1 MGPTVGRTRRARA
14 AQNPQGGPVSQLPVP
29 AVDDVPRWVGEH
41 LGHLHRDDD
50 VHPSGRFRGGQTAAD
65 TALATL
71 DVTGYAGRRNE
82 VLPESRRGASAMS
95 PYIRHGLLQLPE
107 VWDAVEDAPTRDRTK
122 YRAELLWQEYSRHL
136 YARLGTRTRSALRAE
151 PARGHARWQ
160 EPWPREMAC
169 LDTVLGELDDDGW
182 LVNQTRM
189 WVSSQWT
196 VRAGH
201 DWAEGEDELFAR
213 LIDGSRAANRVG
225 WQWTVG
231 SGNGKPYG
239 FSRWQVRKR
248 APGLCE
254 RCPLAADC
262 PIEQWPEDQPV
273 RWLEKD
279 PLMTADPDPGRTAG
293 PDDVVTDAPPE
304 AVWLTA
310 ESLGATDP
318 ALAANPDLPVVF
330 VFDEPL
336 LTRLRLASKRL
347 VFLTETLAE
356 LAQDREVELRLGS
369 PAQEL
374 AGRSLAV
381 THAPVPG
388 FTRIAAELRPAEVH
402 PWPWLRRP
410 HAGGIGSFSAWRKGL
425 PRTR

>member
-1 MGPTVGRTRRARA
+1 MGPTVGRTHPARCTG
-14 AQNPQGGPVSQLPVP
+14 NPQGGTVSQLPVP
-29 AVDDVPRWVGEH
+29 AVADVPRWVAQH

-50 VHPSGRFRGGQTAAD
+50 VAPSGRFRGGQAAAD

-95 PYIRHGLLQLPE
+95 PYIRHGLLSLPE
-107 VWDAVEDAPTRDRTK
+107 VWDAVADAPTRDRTK
-122 YRAELLWQEYSRHL
+122 YRDELLWQEYSRHL
-136 YARLGTRTRSALRAE
+136 YARLGTRTRTALRAE
-151 PARGHARWQ
+151 PARARVRWQ

-169 LDTVLGELDDDGW
+169 LDTVLGELDADGW

-201 DWAEGEDELFAR
+201 DWAAGEDELYAR
-213 LIDGSRAANRVG
+213 LLDGSRAANRVG

-231 SGNGKPYG
+231 AGNGKAYG

-254 RCPLAADC
+254 QCPLASDC
-262 PIEQWPEDQPV
+262 PIEAWPDDQPT
-273 RWLEKD
+273 RWLERE
-279 PLMTADPDPGRTAG
+279 PLMAADPSPEVTGG
-293 PDDVVTDAPPE
+293 PADVATTGEPD

-310 ESLGATDP
+310 ESLGTADP
-318 ALAANPDLPVVF
+318 ALAAHPDLPVVF

-336 LTRLRLASKRL
+336 LARLQLASKRL

-356 LAQDREVELRLGS
+356 LAEDREVQLYLGE
-369 PAQEL
+369 PAAEL
-374 AGRSLAV
+374 AGRSVAV

-388 FTRIAAELRPAEVH
+388 FTRRAAEVRPVQVH
-402 PWPWLRRP
+402 PWPWLHRP
-410 HAGGIGSFSAWRKGL
+410 HAGPVSSFSAWREGL
-425 PRTR
+425 SKR